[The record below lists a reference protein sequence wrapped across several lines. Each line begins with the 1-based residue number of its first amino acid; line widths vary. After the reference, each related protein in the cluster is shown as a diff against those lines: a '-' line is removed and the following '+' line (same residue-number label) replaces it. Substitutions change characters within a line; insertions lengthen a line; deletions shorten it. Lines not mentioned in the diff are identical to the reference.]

1 MQIGVDLGGTKTEV
15 AALNVDG
22 GVLFRERVPTIRHDY
37 AATITTIVKLV
48 QRVEQQMGQ
57 RGSVGVGIPGALS
70 TTTGLI
76 KNANST
82 WLLDRPLN
90 RDLAA
95 ALGRPVRLMNDANCL
110 ALSEAAD
117 GAAAGLHTV
126 FATILG
132 TGVGGGLVVGGR
144 PLVGR
149 NAIAGEWGHNPLP
162 WPRPEELPGP
172 ACYCGKQGCIE
183 TFLAGPSLVVDY
195 RAAGGAEITAQ
206 QLVDRAEQGEALAEA
221 ALQRYEDRLARALAT
236 VINIVDPDAVVLGG
250 GLSNVARLYER
261 LPLLL
266 PQHVFSDD
274 FATPILKA
282 RHGDSSGVF
291 GAARLWAPEELPAA
305 LAETA

>member
-1 MQIGVDLGGTKTEV
+1 M
-15 AALNVDG
+15 
-22 GVLFRERVPTIRHDY
+22 VPFQTDME
-37 AATITTIVKLV
+37 A
-48 QRVEQQMGQ
+48 
-57 RGSVGVGIPGALS
+57 S
-70 TTTGLI
+70 
-76 KNANST
+76 
-82 WLLDRPLN
+82 LN
-90 RDLAA
+90 RHLRLA
-95 ALGRPVRLMNDANCL
+95 NDANCF
-110 ALSEAAD
+110 ALSEAVD
-117 GAAAGLHTV
+117 GAASDATV
-126 FATILG
+126 VFGVILG
-132 TGVGGGLVVGGR
+132 TGCGGGLVVNKQALAG
-144 PLVGR
+144 PH
-149 NAIAGEWGHNPLP
+149 NIAGEWGHNPLP

-195 RAAGGAEITAQ
+195 RAAGGAEVTAQ

-261 LPLLL
+261 LPQLL